1 MQMNLRN
8 KIFTGILVVLLLAI
22 LGYRFLMPKD
32 AIRKVN
38 PDIIMAV
45 GGDPRMLLCKGP
57 KDGLNAEPSA
67 LAALGL
73 ETPLELKDKDK
84 AIYRVSILRKTG
96 NSYFITFS
104 TPKQGPAGIFVAGKY
119 GTIAGADAKT
129 IISTEKP
136 TSFQNA
142 KDLVEL
148 FKNSPIW
155 GDEKPTMRPKRNTS
169 EASAVI
175 EIKTPSINRCI
186 ATRYDD
192 EKIRPL
198 IREFMLRVPALVTEF
213 SVDDFAPKEDEIFG
227 KEYAPGKKK

>member
-38 PDIIMAV
+38 PDLIMAV
-45 GGDPRMLLCKGP
+45 GGDPRMLLCDGP
-57 KDGLNAEPSA
+57 KDGLNAEPAA

-96 NSYFITFS
+96 NTYFISFA
-104 TPKQGPAGIFVAGKY
+104 TPKTGPAGNIVVGRYNAALSDGEK
-119 GTIAGADAKT
+119 AKIT
-129 IISTEKP
+129 KERPIG
-136 TSFQNA
+136 FAQA
-142 KDLVEL
+142 QDLVTI

-155 GDEKPTMRPKRNTS
+155 GEEKPTMRPKRNTS

-175 EIKTPSINRCI
+175 EIKTPNINRCV

-198 IREFMLRVPALVTEF
+198 IREFMKSVPVLITEF
-213 SVDDFAPKEDEIFG
+213 SLDDFAPKEDEIFG
-227 KEYAPGKKK
+227 KEYAPGKDK